1 MTFSMVNPGGFWFEA
16 QIKMLSCMKDKSL
29 NIPATLDIPNQKIHK
44 TQNSSS
50 IVCFLLESNK
60 NYTFNWKWVF
70 NGQSRWILIWS
81 TSKNVM
87 KDKSLNAGLNVP
99 VTLDIALHKN
109 HKTQIS
115 SSIIYFFAWIEQ
127 KLHIQLEITF
137 SMVNPGGFWF
147 EV

>member
-1 MTFSMVNPGGFWFEA
+1 
-16 QIKMLSCMKDKSL
+16 
-29 NIPATLDIPNQKIHK
+29 
-44 TQNSSS
+44 
-50 IVCFLLESNK
+50 
-60 NYTFNWKWVF
+60 
-70 NGQSRWILIWS
+70 
-81 TSKNVM
+81 M

-99 VTLDIALHKN
+99 VTLDIAPHKN

-115 SSIIYFFAWIEQ
+115 SSIVYFFAWIEQ